1 MKLNFI
7 ISIILLVSAVI
18 VNGANDEQH
27 FDRLAYYNV
36 LASESLDSVNAE
48 LGVISKSSF
57 SNKDAFE
64 GTLLMRKA
72 GLVLNPVNKLSLFK
86 SGRRK
91 LESAI
96 NLENKNAE
104 LRFLRLMIQENL
116 PVILGYRKHIEEDNK
131 LIHSAYQS
139 LPTLVQKVIAEY
151 SKKSKVLKPGLS

>member
-1 MKLNFI
+1 M
-7 ISIILLVSAVI
+7 ILLVSGII
-18 VNGANDEQH
+18 VNGAKDKQH
-27 FDRLAYYNV
+27 FDRSAYYIV
-36 LASESLDSVNAE
+36 LASENLDSVNAE
-48 LGVISKSSF
+48 LVVISKLSL

-116 PVILGYRKHIEEDNK
+116 PVILGYKKHIDEDNK

-139 LPTLVQKVIAEY
+139 LPPLVQKVIAEY